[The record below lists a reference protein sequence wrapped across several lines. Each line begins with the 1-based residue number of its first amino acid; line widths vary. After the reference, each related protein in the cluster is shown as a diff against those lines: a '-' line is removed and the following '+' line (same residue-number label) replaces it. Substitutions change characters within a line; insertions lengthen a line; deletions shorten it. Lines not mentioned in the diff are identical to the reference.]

1 MSIIYLIAAI
11 VLGLAQFAIRNKGIS
26 RTISAMAII
35 LQWLFTCYGLNNTG
49 TTEYEFF
56 RFDGLGVVMMVT
68 LSIIATAAF
77 SHSNHY
83 LDKEEDTSR
92 IRAQY
97 YGALQFLT
105 MALTMASISVH
116 IAMTWIFVE
125 ITTLSA
131 SALIFYRRN
140 SSSVEATW
148 KYVFACSISLV
159 LVYVGILFFSIAA
172 GETISGN
179 EHEIELTIDELMS
192 KASQLD
198 HFWLKL
204 AFIFILVGY
213 TAKMS
218 LVPMFTAGIDA
229 KDQAP
234 TPAAA
239 MLSSVVMNA
248 GFVGFYRVYGVIAHT
263 DIKAWADM
271 VVMFTG
277 LISIFVAAVYLIR
290 VKNVK
295 RLFAYSSVEHMG
307 VVMLGIAAGGIGIY
321 AGILHLILHS
331 FAKSSIFMHI
341 GQLYRVFGTKHID
354 CMGKYLNASGI
365 GGTFLI
371 IAMLCITAM
380 PPSGLFV
387 TEFMVFKSMID
398 ASQWIVMAIAMI
410 LLTIIVW
417 AIGRDMFSILF
428 SHASSPDAQ
437 KPRNITAP
445 WYETTF
451 QFILLALS
459 IWFGFVTPEC
469 IKTLIDNAVSLVI
482 L

>member
-1 MSIIYLIAAI
+1 MSLIYLIAA
-11 VLGLAQFAIRNKGIS
+11 VALGLTQFVIRNKVVS
-26 RTISAMAII
+26 HTISAIFIA
-35 LQWLFTCYGLNNTG
+35 LQWGFTAYAFSAQGE
-49 TTEYEFF
+49 TEYEFF
-56 RFDGLGVVMMVT
+56 RFDGLGLIMIAT
-68 LSIIATAAF
+68 LSFIATAAF
-77 SHSNHY
+77 CHSNHY
-83 LDKEEDTSR
+83 LKDNDISR

-97 YGALQFLT
+97 YGAMQFLT

-140 SSSVEATW
+140 EGSIEATW

-159 LVYVGILFFSIAA
+159 FVYVGILFFSIAA
-172 GETISGN
+172 SEVSAAGG
-179 EHEIELTIDELMS
+179 EHEISLTIDNLMANA
-192 KASQLD
+192 KNLD
-198 HFWLKL
+198 SFWLKM

-213 TAKMS
+213 TAKMG

-229 KDQAP
+229 KDKAP

-248 GFVGFYRVYGVIAHT
+248 GFVGFYRVYAIVAHT
-263 DIKAWADM
+263 EVKDWADK
-271 VVMFTG
+271 VILATG
-277 LISIFVAAVYLIR
+277 IISIFVAAVYLVR
-290 VKNVK
+290 VQNVK
-295 RLFAYSSVEHMG
+295 RLFAYSSVEHIG

-331 FAKSSIFMHI
+331 LVKSSIFMHI
-341 GQLYRVFGTKHID
+341 GQLYRVYGTKYISA
-354 CMGKYLNASGI
+354 MGKYMNNSGV
-365 GGTFLI
+365 GGTYLI

-398 ASQWIVMAIAMI
+398 AQSWIVMSAAMI

-417 AIGRDMFSILF
+417 AIGRDLFSILF
-428 SHASSPDAQ
+428 QSATAEDCIA
-437 KPRNITAP
+437 PRKVSAP
-445 WYETTF
+445 WYETMF
-451 QFILLALS
+451 QFALIIVS
-459 IWFGFVTPEC
+459 IWMGLSAPEAVVA
-469 IKTLIDNAVSLVI
+469 LIEDAASLVG
-482 L
+482 